1 MKRSLRRLL
10 PEAEPRGVSHL
21 RRDEQFRG
29 RRDHPAMDAI
39 RSRPRRMS
47 VTGRMCACCSPRG
60 MAVLLAAA
68 LLATGP
74 ECLGTAAYAESGKGW
89 AGEFPVITTARS
101 AHSLSNEEAQRSLPV
116 HLRGVVTY
124 FDPDFGTGHP
134 AIFIH
139 DGTGGIFVDL
149 SCKATCKAADQLF
162 AGALLDVRGVSAPGS
177 FGPIVGNSQFR
188 LIGRASLPAHPP
200 RVDFATLKTGAEDA
214 QWVEVE
220 GTVHR
225 VIEFPTSVTVCLEMR
240 DGAIKVTIPREVG
253 ATYAGLV
260 DAKVRIHANAAPTMN
275 AEGQMIGVHLQAPNR
290 SAVRVIEP
298 APSDPFALPSIPI
311 VGLLRWRQLAT
322 PFHRVHLRGNVTLQ
336 WPGSSLCIR
345 DASQAI
351 CAETSEISPVAL
363 GTLVDVVGFVES
375 DDSVPVVADAVFRI
389 AGKSEPVAPQPTTA
403 NEILGRGFNFRLIQL
418 DGLLIGQSVAS
429 SDATLLLSSGG
440 ALVAAILPINLA
452 GSQLSAWKIGS
463 RIRVT
468 GICSPEIDT
477 QNHVQRGVAV
487 TKSFRI
493 LLRSPAD
500 ITLLE
505 RPSWWTPAHAIVLL
519 ALALIATLATLGWV
533 VTLRRRVEH
542 QAHKL
547 RESEQLF
554 RHMAMHDT
562 LTGLATRRR
571 LQERLDVA
579 VEDAKRRGTGLAVL
593 MVDLD
598 GFKEINDTY
607 GHPAG
612 DEVLRETANRLSR
625 SVRREDT
632 VARLGGDEF
641 VVLLRE
647 LTDLQAAERIASII
661 VGSLAE
667 PIAIE
672 DYKVRVSASVG
683 VCAIPAGAIDAVDL
697 LKNADEAL
705 YHAKTSGR
713 NRFQVYRPGITAE
726 PTFT

>member
-10 PEAEPRGVSHL
+10 PEAWPLGVSL
-21 RRDEQFRG
+21 LSCGEQFRG
-29 RRDHPAMDAI
+29 RRGHPELDTI
-39 RSRPRRMS
+39 RSRPQRMS
-47 VTGRMCACCSPRG
+47 VTWRMCACCSPRG
-60 MAVLLAAA
+60 MTVLLAAA
-68 LLATGP
+68 LLVTGP
-74 ECLGTAAYAESGKGW
+74 ECVGTAAYAESGKKW
-89 AGEFPVITTARS
+89 AGEIPVITTARA

-124 FDPDFGTGHP
+124 FDPDYGTGRP

-139 DGTGGIFVDL
+139 DATGGIFVEL
-149 SCKATCKAADQLF
+149 HCKATCKPADQIF
-162 AGALLDVRGVSAPGS
+162 AGALLDVHGVSAPGG
-177 FGPIVGNSQFR
+177 FGPIVDNSQFR
-188 LIGRASLPAHPP
+188 VLGRAPLPPHPP

-220 GTVHR
+220 GTIHR
-225 VIEFPTSVTVCLEMR
+225 VIEFSSSVTLCLEMR

-253 ATYAGLV
+253 ATYADLV
-260 DAKVRIHANAAPTMN
+260 DSKVRIHANAAPTMN

-311 VGLLRWRQLAT
+311 EGLLRWRQLAT
-322 PFHRVHLRGNVTLQ
+322 PYHRVHLRGNVTLQ

-351 CAETSEISPVAL
+351 CAQTSELNPVAL
-363 GTLVDVVGFVES
+363 GALVDVVGFVES

-389 AGKSEPVAPQPTTA
+389 AGKSVAVAPQPTTA
-403 NEILGRGFNFRLIQL
+403 DEILSRGFNFRLIQL

-429 SDATLLLSSGG
+429 SDATLLLSSRG
-440 ALVAAILPINLA
+440 ALVPVILPINLA

-468 GICSPEIDT
+468 GICSPQIDT

-533 VTLRRRVEH
+533 VTLRRRIEH
-542 QAHKL
+542 QARKL

-579 VEDAKRRGTGLAVL
+579 LEDAKRRGTGLAVL

-598 GFKEINDTY
+598 GFKDINDTY

-625 SVRREDT
+625 AVRKADT

-661 VGSLAE
+661 VGALAE

-672 DYKVRVSASVG
+672 EYEVRVSASVG
-683 VCAIPAGAIDAVDL
+683 VCAIPAGAIDAKDL

-705 YHAKTSGR
+705 YQAKTSGR
-713 NRFQVYRPGITAE
+713 NRFEVYRPGFTPE
-726 PTFT
+726 PTFS

>member
-1 MKRSLRRLL
+1 
-10 PEAEPRGVSHL
+10 
-21 RRDEQFRG
+21 
-29 RRDHPAMDAI
+29 
-39 RSRPRRMS
+39 
-47 VTGRMCACCSPRG
+47 
-60 MAVLLAAA
+60 
-68 LLATGP
+68 
-74 ECLGTAAYAESGKGW
+74 
-89 AGEFPVITTARS
+89 
-101 AHSLSNEEAQRSLPV
+101 
-116 HLRGVVTY
+116 
-124 FDPDFGTGHP
+124 
-134 AIFIH
+134 
-139 DGTGGIFVDL
+139 
-149 SCKATCKAADQLF
+149 
-162 AGALLDVRGVSAPGS
+162 
-177 FGPIVGNSQFR
+177 
-188 LIGRASLPAHPP
+188 
-200 RVDFATLKTGAEDA
+200 
-214 QWVEVE
+214 
-220 GTVHR
+220 
-225 VIEFPTSVTVCLEMR
+225 
-240 DGAIKVTIPREVG
+240 
-253 ATYAGLV
+253 
-260 DAKVRIHANAAPTMN
+260 
-275 AEGQMIGVHLQAPNR
+275 
-290 SAVRVIEP
+290 
-298 APSDPFALPSIPI
+298 
-311 VGLLRWRQLAT
+311 
-322 PFHRVHLRGNVTLQ
+322 
-336 WPGSSLCIR
+336 
-345 DASQAI
+345 
-351 CAETSEISPVAL
+351 
-363 GTLVDVVGFVES
+363 
-375 DDSVPVVADAVFRI
+375 
-389 AGKSEPVAPQPTTA
+389 
-403 NEILGRGFNFRLIQL
+403 
-418 DGLLIGQSVAS
+418 
-429 SDATLLLSSGG
+429 
-440 ALVAAILPINLA
+440 VAAILPINLA